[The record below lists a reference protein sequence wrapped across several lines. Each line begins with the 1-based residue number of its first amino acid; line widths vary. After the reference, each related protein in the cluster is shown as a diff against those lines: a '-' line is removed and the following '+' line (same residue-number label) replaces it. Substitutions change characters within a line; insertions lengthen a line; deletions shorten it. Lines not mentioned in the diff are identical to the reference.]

1 MVKYKKAKEKEC
13 KVLDEEL
20 KGLTDEQ
27 VKERMSEGK
36 VNKVDDDKTRTNW
49 EIIRD
54 NVCTLFN
61 LFNLLIAI
69 ALIAVKAYT
78 NLAYMLIIIV
88 NIVIGIVQEIHARNL
103 VQKLSVLKISKAT
116 VVRNGKEK
124 ELNIDEIVL
133 DDVIILDSGKQ
144 ICADSVVIDGEV
156 EVNESLLTGE
166 SDTILKQKGDK
177 LLSGSYVISG
187 KCYSKVEK
195 VGKDNFAAQITSET
209 KKYKRAESELVNSM
223 RRVTRFTSFVIIPV
237 GLILFVQAYFFRNID
252 ITNSVVSTAA
262 ALLGMLPKGLMLLIT
277 ISLATGVIKLAKK
290 SVLVQDL
297 YSVETLAHIDTLCLD
312 KTGTITEGKMK
323 VDNVEIYNENYL
335 PRSMNSLMTAFV
347 NEMTDNNATFMA
359 LKDYFKGEDS
369 FEVADNMA
377 FSSERKWSSISFKN
391 LGSIVLGAP
400 ERLIEKSDMEMP
412 NKIIEEQK
420 AGKRMLFIA
429 YTQDII
435 SDENLPHLEI
445 VAAITLDDPLRKNAK
460 EMLGFFKTQ
469 KVDIKIISGDNPL
482 TVSSIAKKAGLE
494 TYDSY
499 IDLSTLNSDD
509 EIPALV
515 EKYSVFAR
523 VLPHQ
528 KSIIVKAL
536 QAKGHS
542 VAMTGD
548 GVNDVIALKQAD
560 CSITLPEAS
569 DIARQV
575 SQIVLLNSDFS
586 VLKDV
591 LMEGRRVVNNITNV
605 ARIFFIKTI
614 YSMLLSLF
622 NIVTNTAFPF
632 IPIQITLIDL
642 VIEGYTSFFLSFLE
656 NSKPIRGRF
665 LRTVIK
671 NALPYALTIII
682 GIVIL
687 TFTRAGLELSL
698 EESETLMYLLI
709 GGVSIFAVIDA
720 CRPFNRISTFLCTT
734 TAVGF
739 FCAVLLFRNLLHL
752 TPVDGDAIVILV
764 ASLILAYIIVTGL
777 KNLINNLVKDLEK
790 AAE

>member
-1 MVKYKKAKEKEC
+1 MDK
-13 KVLDEEL
+13 EEL

-27 VKERMSEGK
+27 VLQRIENGQI
-36 VNKVDDDKTRTNW
+36 NKVEDDKTRTNW

-69 ALIAVKAYT
+69 ALISVKAYT

-103 VQKLSVLKISKAT
+103 VQKLSVLKVSKAT

-124 ELNIDEIVL
+124 EINIDEIVL

-144 ICADSVVIDGEV
+144 ICADSVVLDGEV

-177 LLSGSYVISG
+177 LLSGSYVVSG
-187 KCYSKVEK
+187 KCHSKVEK

-223 RRVTRFTSFVIIPV
+223 KKVTNFTSFVIIPV
-237 GLILFVQAYFFRNID
+237 GIILFVQAYFFRNVD

-290 SVLVQDL
+290 RVLVQDL

-312 KTGTITEGKMK
+312 KTGTITEGRMK
-323 VDNVEIYNENYL
+323 VDNVKVYNEKCM
-335 PRSMNSLMTAFV
+335 PHSIQKMMTAFV

-359 LKDYFKGEDS
+359 LKDYYQGEDK
-369 FEVADNMA
+369 FEVADTMA

-391 LGSIVLGAP
+391 EGSIVLGAP
-400 ERLIEKSDMEMP
+400 ERLIEKSKMEMP
-412 NKIIEEQK
+412 KEIIDAQK
-420 AGKRMLFIA
+420 AGRRMLFIA
-429 YTQDII
+429 FTNKVI
-435 SDENLPHLEI
+435 SDEKLPELEI

-460 EMLGFFKTQ
+460 EMLGFFKRQ
-469 KVDIKIISGDNPL
+469 NVDIKVISGDNPL

-494 TYDSY
+494 SYNAY
-499 IDLSTLNSDD
+499 IDLSTITSDD
-509 EIPALV
+509 EIPQLV
-515 EKYSVFAR
+515 DKYSVFAR
-523 VLPHQ
+523 VMPHQ
-528 KSIIVKAL
+528 KSLIVKAL
-536 QAKGHS
+536 QEKGHS

-548 GVNDVIALKQAD
+548 GVNDVVALKQAD

-622 NIVTNTAFPF
+622 NIITNTAFPF

-642 VIEGYTSFFLSFLE
+642 VIEGYTSFFLSFKE
-656 NSKPIRGRF
+656 NSKPIKGTF

-671 NALPYALTIII
+671 NAMPYALAIIVSIII
-682 GIVIL
+682 I
-687 TFTRAGLELSL
+687 TFTRQGLNLNV
-698 EESETLMYLLI
+698 EEAETVMYLAI
-709 GGVSIFAVIDA
+709 GGISVFAVIEA
-720 CRPFNRISTFLCTT
+720 CRPFTKISTFLCTT
-734 TAVGF
+734 TALGYLF
-739 FCAVLLFRNLLHL
+739 AVFLFKNLLHL
-752 TPVDGDAIVILV
+752 APITENMLMIFIVN
-764 ASLILAYIIVTGL
+764 LILAYIFVIGMKTI
-777 KNLINNLVKDLEK
+777 INNLGKELKDK
-790 AAE
+790 I

>member
-1 MVKYKKAKEKEC
+1 MDK
-13 KVLDEEL
+13 EEL

-27 VKERMSEGK
+27 VLQRIENGQI
-36 VNKVDDDKTRTNW
+36 NKVEDDKTRTNW

-69 ALIAVKAYT
+69 ALISVKAYT

-103 VQKLSVLKISKAT
+103 VQKLSVLKVSKAT

-124 ELNIDEIVL
+124 EINIDEIVL

-144 ICADSVVIDGEV
+144 ICADSVVLDGEV

-177 LLSGSYVISG
+177 LLSGSYVVSG
-187 KCYSKVEK
+187 KCHSKVEK

-223 RRVTRFTSFVIIPV
+223 KKVTNFTSFVIIPV
-237 GLILFVQAYFFRNID
+237 GIILFVQAYFFRNVD

-290 SVLVQDL
+290 RVLVQDL

-312 KTGTITEGKMK
+312 KTGTITEGRMK
-323 VDNVEIYNENYL
+323 VDNVKVYNEKCM
-335 PRSMNSLMTAFV
+335 PHSIQKMMTAFV

-359 LKDYFKGEDS
+359 LKDYYQGEDK
-369 FEVADNMA
+369 FEVADTMA

-391 LGSIVLGAP
+391 EGSIVLGAP
-400 ERLIEKSDMEMP
+400 ERLIEKSKMEMP
-412 NKIIEEQK
+412 KEIIDAQK
-420 AGKRMLFIA
+420 AGRRMLFIA
-429 YTQDII
+429 YTNKVI
-435 SDENLPHLEI
+435 SDEKLPELEI

-460 EMLGFFKTQ
+460 EMLGFFKKQ
-469 KVDIKIISGDNPL
+469 NVDIKVISGDNPL

-494 TYDSY
+494 SYDAY
-499 IDLSTLNSDD
+499 IDLSTISSDD
-509 EIPALV
+509 EIPELV
-515 EKYSVFAR
+515 DKYSVFAR
-523 VLPHQ
+523 VMPHQ
-528 KSIIVKAL
+528 KSLIVKAL
-536 QAKGHS
+536 QEKGHS

-548 GVNDVIALKQAD
+548 GVNDVVALKQAD

-622 NIVTNTAFPF
+622 NIITNTAFPF

-642 VIEGYTSFFLSFLE
+642 VIEGYTSFFLSFKE
-656 NSKPIRGRF
+656 NSKPIKGTF

-671 NALPYALTIII
+671 NAMPYALAIIVSIII
-682 GIVIL
+682 I
-687 TFTRAGLELSL
+687 TFTRQGLNLNV
-698 EESETLMYLLI
+698 EEAETVMYLAI
-709 GGVSIFAVIDA
+709 GGISVFAVIEA
-720 CRPFNRISTFLCTT
+720 CRPFTKISTFLCTT
-734 TAVGF
+734 TALGYLF
-739 FCAVLLFRNLLHL
+739 AVFLFKNLLHL
-752 TPVDGDAIVILV
+752 APITENMLMIFIVN
-764 ASLILAYIIVTGL
+764 LILAYIFVIGMKTI
-777 KNLINNLVKDLEK
+777 INNLGKELKDK
-790 AAE
+790 I

>member
-1 MVKYKKAKEKEC
+1 MDK
-13 KVLDEEL
+13 EEL

-27 VKERMSEGK
+27 VLQRIENGQT
-36 VNKVDDDKTRTNW
+36 NKVEDDKTRTNW

-69 ALIAVKAYT
+69 ALISVKAYT

-103 VQKLSVLKISKAT
+103 VQKLSVLKVSKAT

-124 ELNIDEIVL
+124 EINIDEIVL

-144 ICADSVVIDGEV
+144 ICADSVVLDGEV

-177 LLSGSYVISG
+177 LLSGSYVVSG
-187 KCYSKVEK
+187 KCHSKVEK

-223 RRVTRFTSFVIIPV
+223 KKVTNFTSFVIIPV
-237 GLILFVQAYFFRNID
+237 GIILFVQAYFFRNVD

-290 SVLVQDL
+290 RVLVQDL

-312 KTGTITEGKMK
+312 KTGTITEGRMK
-323 VDNVEIYNENYL
+323 VDNVKVYNEKCM
-335 PRSMNSLMTAFV
+335 PHSIQKMMTAFV

-359 LKDYFKGEDS
+359 LKDYYQGEDK
-369 FEVADNMA
+369 FEVADTMA

-391 LGSIVLGAP
+391 EGSIVLGAP
-400 ERLIEKSDMEMP
+400 ERLIEKSKMEMP
-412 NKIIEEQK
+412 KEIIDAQK
-420 AGKRMLFIA
+420 AGRRMLFIA
-429 YTQDII
+429 FTNKVI
-435 SDENLPHLEI
+435 SDEKLPELEI

-460 EMLGFFKTQ
+460 EMLGFFKKQ
-469 KVDIKIISGDNPL
+469 NVDIKVISGDNPL

-494 TYDSY
+494 SYNAY
-499 IDLSTLNSDD
+499 IDLSTITSDD
-509 EIPALV
+509 EIPQLV
-515 EKYSVFAR
+515 DKYSVFAR
-523 VLPHQ
+523 VMPHQ
-528 KSIIVKAL
+528 KSLIVKAL
-536 QAKGHS
+536 QEKGHS

-548 GVNDVIALKQAD
+548 GVNDVVALKQAD

-614 YSMLLSLF
+614 YSMLLSIF
-622 NIVTNTAFPF
+622 NIITNTAFPF

-642 VIEGYTSFFLSFLE
+642 VIEGYTSFFLSFKE
-656 NSKPIRGRF
+656 NSKPIKGTF

-671 NALPYALTIII
+671 NAMPYALAIIVSI
-682 GIVIL
+682 IIL
-687 TFTRAGLELSL
+687 TFTRQGLNLNV
-698 EESETLMYLLI
+698 EEAETVMYLAI
-709 GGVSIFAVIDA
+709 GGISVFAVIEA
-720 CRPFNRISTFLCTT
+720 CRPFTKISTFLCTT
-734 TAVGF
+734 TALGYLF
-739 FCAVLLFRNLLHL
+739 AVFLFKNLLHL
-752 TPVDGDAIVILV
+752 APITENMLMIFIVN
-764 ASLILAYIIVTGL
+764 LILAYIFVIGMKTI
-777 KNLINNLVKDLEK
+777 INNLGKELKDK
-790 AAE
+790 I

>member
-1 MVKYKKAKEKEC
+1 MDK
-13 KVLDEEL
+13 EEL

-27 VKERMSEGK
+27 VLQRIENGQT
-36 VNKVDDDKTRTNW
+36 NKVEDDKTRTNW

-69 ALIAVKAYT
+69 ALISVKAYT

-103 VQKLSVLKISKAT
+103 VQKLSVLKVSKAT

-124 ELNIDEIVL
+124 EINIDEIVL

-144 ICADSVVIDGEV
+144 ICADSVVLDGEV

-177 LLSGSYVISG
+177 LLSGSYVVSG
-187 KCYSKVEK
+187 KCHSKVEK

-223 RRVTRFTSFVIIPV
+223 KKVTNFTSFVIIPV
-237 GLILFVQAYFFRNID
+237 GIILFVQAYFFRNVD

-290 SVLVQDL
+290 RVLVQDL

-312 KTGTITEGKMK
+312 KTGTITEGRMK
-323 VDNVEIYNENYL
+323 VDNVKVYNEKCM
-335 PRSMNSLMTAFV
+335 PHSIQKMMTAFV

-359 LKDYFKGEDS
+359 LKDYYQGEDK
-369 FEVADNMA
+369 FEVADTMA

-391 LGSIVLGAP
+391 EGSIVLGAP
-400 ERLIEKSDMEMP
+400 ERLIEKSKMEMP
-412 NKIIEEQK
+412 KEIIDAQK
-420 AGKRMLFIA
+420 AGRRMLFIA
-429 YTQDII
+429 YTNKVI
-435 SDENLPHLEI
+435 SDEKLPELEI

-460 EMLGFFKTQ
+460 EMLGFFKKQ
-469 KVDIKIISGDNPL
+469 NVDIKVISGDNPL

-494 TYDSY
+494 SYDAY
-499 IDLSTLNSDD
+499 IDLSTISSDD
-509 EIPALV
+509 EIPELV
-515 EKYSVFAR
+515 DKYSVFAR
-523 VLPHQ
+523 VMPHQ
-528 KSIIVKAL
+528 KSLIVKAL
-536 QAKGHS
+536 QEKGHS

-548 GVNDVIALKQAD
+548 GVNDVVALKQAD

-622 NIVTNTAFPF
+622 NIITNTAFPF

-642 VIEGYTSFFLSFLE
+642 VIEGYTSFFLSFKE
-656 NSKPIRGRF
+656 NSKPIKGTF

-671 NALPYALTIII
+671 NAMPYALAIIVSI
-682 GIVIL
+682 IIL
-687 TFTRAGLELSL
+687 TFTRQGLNLNV
-698 EESETLMYLLI
+698 EEAETVMYLAI
-709 GGVSIFAVIDA
+709 GGISVFAVIEA
-720 CRPFNRISTFLCTT
+720 CRPFTKISTFLCTT
-734 TAVGF
+734 TALGYLF
-739 FCAVLLFRNLLHL
+739 AVFLFKKLLHL
-752 TPVDGDAIVILV
+752 APITENMLMIFIVN
-764 ASLILAYIIVTGL
+764 LILAYIFVIGMKTI
-777 KNLINNLVKDLEK
+777 INNLGKELKDK
-790 AAE
+790 I

>member
-1 MVKYKKAKEKEC
+1 MEKES
-13 KVLDEEL
+13 L
-20 KGLTDEQ
+20 KGLTNKQ
-27 VKERMSEGK
+27 VEERIKDGK
-36 VNKVDDDKTRTNW
+36 VNKVEDNKTRTNW
-49 EIIRD
+49 EIIGD

-78 NLAYMLIIIV
+78 NLAYMLIIVV
-88 NIVIGIVQEIHARNL
+88 NIIIGVVQEIHARNL
-103 VQKLSVLKISKAT
+103 VQKLSVLKVSKAN
-116 VVRNGKEK
+116 VIRDGKEK
-124 ELNIDEIVL
+124 EINIDEIVI
-133 DDVIILDSGKQ
+133 DDLIVLDSGKQ
-144 ICADSVVIDGEV
+144 ICADSVVMSGEV

-177 LLSGSYVISG
+177 LLSGSYVVSG

-195 VGKDNFAAQITSET
+195 VGKDNFAEQITSET

-223 RRVTRFTSFVIIPV
+223 KKVTNFTSFVIIPV
-237 GLILFVQAYFFRNID
+237 GLILFVQAYFFRNVD

-290 SVLVQDL
+290 RVLVQDL

-312 KTGTITEGKMK
+312 KTGTITEGRMK
-323 VDNVEIYNENYL
+323 VDNVKIYNEKCM
-335 PRSMNSLMTAFV
+335 PHPMQKMMVAFV
-347 NEMTDNNATFMA
+347 NEMSDNNATFMA
-359 LKDYFKGEDS
+359 LKDYYKGEDK
-369 FEVADNMA
+369 FEIEDNMA
-377 FSSERKWSSISFKN
+377 FSSERKWSSISFKGI
-391 LGSIVLGAP
+391 GSIVLGAP
-400 ERLIEKSDMEMP
+400 ERLIEKSKMEMP
-412 NKIIEEQK
+412 EEVVTAQK
-420 AGKRMLFIA
+420 AGKRMLFVG
-429 YTQDII
+429 YSKETV
-435 SDENLPHLEI
+435 SDENLPNLEI
-445 VAAITLDDPLRKNAK
+445 VASITLDDPLRKNAK

-469 KVDIKIISGDNPL
+469 SVDIKIISGDNPL

-494 TYDSY
+494 SYDSY
-499 IDLSTLNSDD
+499 IDLSTINSDD
-509 EIPALV
+509 QIPELV
-515 EKYSVFAR
+515 DKYSVFAR
-523 VLPHQ
+523 VMPHQ
-528 KSIIVKAL
+528 KSLIVKAL
-536 QAKGHS
+536 QEKGHS

-548 GVNDVIALKQAD
+548 GVNDVVALKQAD

-614 YSMLLSLF
+614 YSMLLALF

-642 VIEGYTSFFLSFLE
+642 AIEGYTSFFLSFLE
-656 NSKPIRGRF
+656 NSKPLKGTF
-665 LRTVIK
+665 LRTVIR

-682 GIVIL
+682 SIIL
-687 TFTRAGLELSL
+687 ITFTRSGMGLNI
-698 EESETLMYLLI
+698 EESHTLMYLII
-709 GGVSIFAVIDA
+709 GGVSIFAVIEA

-739 FCAVLLFRNLLHL
+739 FFAAILFKKLLHL
-752 TPVDGDAIVILV
+752 TAINEQVILILG
-764 ASLILAYIIVTGL
+764 ASLILAYIVVTGL
-777 KNLINNLVKDLEK
+777 KYLINNLSNDLEK
-790 AAE
+790 ARE

>member
-1 MVKYKKAKEKEC
+1 MDK
-13 KVLDEEL
+13 EEL
-20 KGLTDEQ
+20 KGLSDEQ
-27 VKERMSEGK
+27 VLERVKEGK
-36 VNKVDDDKTRTNW
+36 INKVEDDKTRTNW

-78 NLAYMLIIIV
+78 NLAYMLIIII

-103 VQKLSVLKISKAT
+103 VQKLSVLKISKAN
-116 VVRNGKEK
+116 VVRNRKEK
-124 ELNIDEIVL
+124 EINIDEIVL
-133 DDVIILDSGKQ
+133 DDIIILDSGKQ
-144 ICADSVVIDGEV
+144 ICADSVVVDGEV

-177 LLSGSYVISG
+177 LLSGSYVVSG

-223 RRVTRFTSFVIIPV
+223 KKVTHFTSFVIIPV
-237 GLILFVQAYFFRNID
+237 GLILFVQAYFFRNVD

-290 SVLVQDL
+290 RVLVQDL

-312 KTGTITEGKMK
+312 KTGTITEGRMK
-323 VDNVEIYNENYL
+323 VDNVQIYNEKCMPHPL
-335 PRSMNSLMTAFV
+335 QKMMTAFV

-359 LKDYFKGEDS
+359 LKDYYKGNDK
-369 FEVADNMA
+369 FEVADTMA
-377 FSSERKWSSISFKN
+377 FSSERKWSAISFKKE
-391 LGSIVLGAP
+391 GSIVLGAP
-400 ERLIEKSDMEMP
+400 ERLIEKSNMEMP
-412 NKIIEEQK
+412 KEIIEAQK
-420 AGKRMLFIA
+420 SGKRMLFIA
-429 YTQDII
+429 YTNKVI
-435 SDENLPHLEI
+435 SDENLPSLEI

-460 EMLGFFKTQ
+460 EMLGFFKRQ
-469 KVDIKIISGDNPL
+469 NVDIKIISGDNPL

-494 TYDSY
+494 SYDSY
-499 IDLSTLNSDD
+499 IDLSSISSDD
-509 EIPALV
+509 EIPELV
-515 EKYSVFAR
+515 DKYSVFAR
-523 VLPHQ
+523 VMPHQ

-536 QAKGHS
+536 QEKGHR

-614 YSMLLSLF
+614 YSMILSLF

-642 VIEGYTSFFLSFLE
+642 IIEGYTSFFLSFKE
-656 NSKPIRGRF
+656 NSKPIKGTF

-671 NALPYALTIII
+671 NALPYALAIIVS
-682 GIVIL
+682 IVII
-687 TFTRAGLELSL
+687 TFTRQGLNLSP
-698 EESETLMYLLI
+698 EEAETAMYLAI
-709 GGVSIFAVIDA
+709 GGISVFAVIEA
-720 CRPFNRISTFLCTT
+720 CRPFTKISTFLCTT
-734 TAVGF
+734 TALGYLF
-739 FCAVLLFRNLLHL
+739 AVFLFKNLLHL
-752 TPVDGDAIVILV
+752 TPITENILMIFIVN
-764 ASLILAYIIVTGL
+764 LILAYIFVAGMKT
-777 KNLINNLVKDLEK
+777 LINNLGRELKDK
-790 AAE
+790 I

>member
-1 MVKYKKAKEKEC
+1 MDK
-13 KVLDEEL
+13 EEL
-20 KGLTDEQ
+20 KGLNDEQ
-27 VKERMSEGK
+27 VQERIKEGK
-36 VNKVDDDKTRTNW
+36 INKVEDDKTRTNW

-78 NLAYMLIIIV
+78 NLAYMLIIII
-88 NIVIGIVQEIHARNL
+88 NIVIGIAQEIHARNL
-103 VQKLSVLKISKAT
+103 VQKLSVLKVSKAL

-124 ELNIDEIVL
+124 EMNIDEIVL
-133 DDVIILDSGKQ
+133 DDIIILDAGRQ
-144 ICADSVVIDGEV
+144 ICADSIVEEGEV

-177 LLSGSYVISG
+177 LLSGSYVVSG

-223 RRVTRFTSFVIIPV
+223 KKVTHFTSFVIIPV
-237 GLILFVQAYFFRNID
+237 GLILFVQAYFFRNVD

-290 SVLVQDL
+290 RVLVQDL

-312 KTGTITEGKMK
+312 KTGTITEGRMK
-323 VDNVEIYNENYL
+323 VDSVNVYNEKCM
-335 PRSMNSLMTAFV
+335 PHSLQKMMTAFV

-359 LKDYFKGEDS
+359 LKDYYKGDDK
-369 FEVADNMA
+369 FEVADTMA

-391 LGSIVLGAP
+391 EGSIVLGAP
-400 ERLIEKSDMEMP
+400 ERLIEKSSMQMP
-412 NKIIEEQK
+412 EEIISAQK

-429 YTQDII
+429 YTSKVV
-435 SDENLPHLEI
+435 SDENLPSLEI

-460 EMLGFFKTQ
+460 EMLGFFKRQ
-469 KVDIKIISGDNPL
+469 NVDIKVISGDNPL

-494 TYDSY
+494 SYDSY
-499 IDLSTLNSDD
+499 IDLSSISSDD

-515 EKYSVFAR
+515 DKYSVFAR
-523 VLPHQ
+523 VMPHQ

-536 QAKGHS
+536 QEKGHS

-622 NIVTNTAFPF
+622 NIITNTAFPF

-642 VIEGYTSFFLSFLE
+642 VIEGYTSFFLSFKE
-656 NSKPIRGRF
+656 NSKPIKGTF

-671 NALPYALTIII
+671 NALPYALAIIVS
-682 GIVIL
+682 IVFL
-687 TFTRAGLELSL
+687 TFTRQGLNLSA
-698 EESETLMYLLI
+698 EEAETAMYLAI
-709 GGVSIFAVIDA
+709 GGISVLAVIEA
-720 CRPFNRISTFLCTT
+720 CRPFTKISTFLCTT
-734 TAVGF
+734 TAIGYLF
-739 FCAVLLFRNLLHL
+739 AVFLFKNLLHL
-752 TPVDGDAIVILV
+752 TPITENILIIFIVN
-764 ASLILAYIIVTGL
+764 LILAYIFIIGMKT
-777 KNLINNLVKDLEK
+777 LINNLGRELKDK
-790 AAE
+790 I

>member
-1 MVKYKKAKEKEC
+1 M
-13 KVLDEEL
+13 DEEL

-27 VKERMSEGK
+27 VKERMAEGK

>member
-1 MVKYKKAKEKEC
+1 MDK
-13 KVLDEEL
+13 EEL
-20 KGLTDEQ
+20 KGLSDEQ
-27 VKERMSEGK
+27 VLERVKEGK
-36 VNKVDDDKTRTNW
+36 INKVEDDKTRTNW

-78 NLAYMLIIIV
+78 NLAYMLIIII

-103 VQKLSVLKISKAT
+103 VQKLSVLKISKAN
-116 VVRNGKEK
+116 VVRNRKEK
-124 ELNIDEIVL
+124 EINIDEIVL
-133 DDVIILDSGKQ
+133 DDIIILDSGKQ
-144 ICADSVVIDGEV
+144 ICADSVVVDGEV

-177 LLSGSYVISG
+177 LLSGSYVVSG

-223 RRVTRFTSFVIIPV
+223 KKVTHFTSFVIIPV
-237 GLILFVQAYFFRNID
+237 GLILFVQAYFFRNVD

-277 ISLATGVIKLAKK
+277 LSLATGVIKLAKK
-290 SVLVQDL
+290 RVLVQDL

-312 KTGTITEGKMK
+312 KTGTITEGRMK
-323 VDNVEIYNENYL
+323 VDNVQIYNEKCMPHPL
-335 PRSMNSLMTAFV
+335 QKMMTAFV

-359 LKDYFKGEDS
+359 LKDYYKGNDK
-369 FEVADNMA
+369 FEVADTMA
-377 FSSERKWSSISFKN
+377 FSSERKWSAISFKKE
-391 LGSIVLGAP
+391 GSIVLGAP
-400 ERLIEKSDMEMP
+400 ERLIEKSNMEMP
-412 NKIIEEQK
+412 KEIIEAQK
-420 AGKRMLFIA
+420 SGKRMLFIA
-429 YTQDII
+429 YTNKVI
-435 SDENLPHLEI
+435 SDENLPSLEI

-460 EMLGFFKTQ
+460 EMLGFFKRQ
-469 KVDIKIISGDNPL
+469 NVDIKIISGDNPL
-482 TVSSIAKKAGLE
+482 TVSSIAKKAGLDS
-494 TYDSY
+494 YDSY
-499 IDLSTLNSDD
+499 IDLSSISSDD
-509 EIPALV
+509 EIPELV
-515 EKYSVFAR
+515 DRYSVFAR
-523 VLPHQ
+523 VMPHQ

-536 QAKGHS
+536 QEKGHR

-614 YSMLLSLF
+614 YSMILSLF

-642 VIEGYTSFFLSFLE
+642 IIEGYTSFFLSFKE
-656 NSKPIRGRF
+656 NSKPIKGTF

-671 NALPYALTIII
+671 NALPYALAIIVS
-682 GIVIL
+682 IVII
-687 TFTRAGLELSL
+687 TFTRQGLNLSP
-698 EESETLMYLLI
+698 EEAETAMYLAI
-709 GGVSIFAVIDA
+709 GGISVFAVIEA
-720 CRPFNRISTFLCTT
+720 CRPFTKISTFLCTT
-734 TAVGF
+734 TALGYLF
-739 FCAVLLFRNLLHL
+739 AVFLFKNLLHL
-752 TPVDGDAIVILV
+752 TPITENILMIFIVN
-764 ASLILAYIIVTGL
+764 LILAYIFVAGMKT
-777 KNLINNLVKDLEK
+777 LINNLGRELKDK
-790 AAE
+790 I